1 MIKKKALLRS
11 KDRDSL
17 PWMQAQC
24 SAGFEESVA
33 VGMEQPVWVWRRI
46 RKTQPLNTPHR
57 LIIGEDGPRALVASV
72 ELLAPHPRP
81 ILKMDN

>member
-1 MIKKKALLRS
+1 MIKIKALLRS

-17 PWMQAQC
+17 PWTQAQC
-24 SAGFEESVA
+24 SAGLEGSVA
-33 VGMEQPVWVWRRI
+33 GMEQPVWVWRRI
-46 RKTQPLNTPHR
+46 GKTQPLNTPHR
-57 LIIGEDGPRALVASV
+57 LIIGEDGPWALVASV